1 MKTVDTHQ
9 LYPQLPPIFCIVSP
23 KYWTPYSQLK
33 IFGTFYSLD
42 IFQVGYLFTG
52 ISCLKLE
59 KKKKKLYVKEPETLC
74 KRQRRKTAANHL
86 SENISSHYSRYWQN
100 YCAGMKNRQ
109 EIHQPVTDV
118 LPVCQI
124 SLFQIEL
131 LFLPQFHKKRA
142 NLEIVWCCR
151 FILN

>member
-9 LYPQLPPIFCIVSP
+9 LYPQLPPIICIVSP

-59 KKKKKLYVKEPETLC
+59 KKKKNYMSKNLRPCARGREERQQQIICQRTSLHIIPDTDKITVQAWKTGKKYTNQSLMSFLFARFPSSKLNFYFSHSFT
-74 KRQRRKTAANHL
+74 RKGQT
-86 SENISSHYSRYWQN
+86 S
-100 YCAGMKNRQ
+100 K
-109 EIHQPVTDV
+109 
-118 LPVCQI
+118 
-124 SLFQIEL
+124 
-131 LFLPQFHKKRA
+131 
-142 NLEIVWCCR
+142 
-151 FILN
+151 

>member
-23 KYWTPYSQLK
+23 EYWSPYSQLK

-59 KKKKKLYVKEPETLC
+59 KKIKIICQRTWDLVQEAEKKDSSKSFVRE
-74 KRQRRKTAANHL
+74 HL
-86 SENISSHYSRYWQN
+86 F
-100 YCAGMKNRQ
+100 
-109 EIHQPVTDV
+109 T
-118 LPVCQI
+118 
-124 SLFQIEL
+124 LFQILAKVLCRHEKQARNTPTSHRCPSC
-131 LFLPQFHKKRA
+131 LPDFPLPNWTSISPTVSQEKGKPR
-142 NLEIVWCCR
+142 NSLM
-151 FILN
+151 L